1 MGVSEKEF
9 RTLKNG
15 GKSKKA
21 RSVFEIDHVD
31 GITSLADIRLTL
43 GEHFYSM
50 IYGKKEVVCYKCHKE
65 RTAKQTAERNLNK
78 KLASK

>member
-9 RTLKNG
+9 RTLKDG
-15 GKSKKA
+15 GRSKKA

-43 GEHFYSM
+43 GEHFYEL
-50 IYGKKEVVCYKCHKE
+50 IYGRQEVVCYTCHKI
-65 RTAKQTAERNLNK
+65 RSAAQTKERNLRK
-78 KLASK
+78 K